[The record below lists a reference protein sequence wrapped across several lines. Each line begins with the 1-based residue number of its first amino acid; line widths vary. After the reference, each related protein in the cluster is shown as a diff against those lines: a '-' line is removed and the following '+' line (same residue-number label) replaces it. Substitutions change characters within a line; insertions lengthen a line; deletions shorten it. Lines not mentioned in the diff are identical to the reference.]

1 MLVLFVCRFDR
12 NLNKKNQSRPEY
24 SKNTGFTT
32 IPSLA
37 LKSDAAIGYAVNS
50 EFMIL
55 CVPVGLKLTL
65 GRLPDPLSDSNKI
78 YANLHQF
85 SEDTNPC
92 PNIKLKYTI

>member
-1 MLVLFVCRFDR
+1 MCRFDR
-12 NLNKKNQSRPEY
+12 NLNKKIQSRPEY
-24 SKNTGFTT
+24 WKNSGFTT

-37 LKSDAAIGYAVNS
+37 EKSATAIGYAVNS

-55 CVPVGLKLTL
+55 SLPVGLNLTL